1 MNDWLIGLILLPIA
15 LAETGELAPWLAR
28 RCLDWGA
35 RRLTD
40 QQERERYAEEWRA
53 DLERVPGKVTKLG
66 YAATVVLL
74 AVPQLRWRTRRR
86 EREVPGMRAAAGRA
100 AAALGTVGDVNTLA
114 NLIAS
119 GLVCSLGFRGV
130 AVNLT
135 TGDGRLRCTAAIGP
149 QEMVDLLLGTD
160 CARSPID
167 ELLSQGTPWGTM
179 RFVNSF
185 PESSDELPVYTP
197 DTPSA
202 DGSDPNLW
210 RPEYGLL
217 APMYAPTGEMLGMLS
232 LDDPAS
238 GCLPGPAHRAALEA
252 FVAHAAA
259 RLSDL
264 RRQIEPPSVPTTH
277 R

>member
-1 MNDWLIGLILLPIA
+1 MNDWFIGLILLPIA

-40 QQERERYAEEWRA
+40 QQESKRYAEEWRA

-74 AVPQLRWRTRRR
+74 AVPQLRWRTWRR
-86 EREVPGMRAAAGRA
+86 EREVPGMRAAADRA
-100 AAALGTVGDVNTLA
+100 AAALGTVGEVNALA

-119 GLVCSLGFRGV
+119 GVVCSLGFRGV
-130 AVNLT
+130 AVNLST
-135 TGDGRLRCTAAIGP
+135 DDGKLCCAAAIGA
-149 QEMVDLLLGTD
+149 QEMVDLLLGTS
-160 CARSPID
+160 CARSAID
-167 ELLSQGTPWGTM
+167 GLLSQGTPWGTM
-179 RFVNSF
+179 RFINSF
-185 PESSDELPVYTP
+185 PDSSDELPVYTP
-197 DTPSA
+197 DTTSA
-202 DGSDPNLW
+202 DSDGPNVW
-210 RPEYGLL
+210 HPEYGLL
-217 APMYAPTGEMLGMLS
+217 APMYAPAGELLGMLS
-232 LDDPAS
+232 IDDPAS

-264 RRQIEPPSVPTTH
+264 SRQIGAPPTPPT
-277 R
+277 RP